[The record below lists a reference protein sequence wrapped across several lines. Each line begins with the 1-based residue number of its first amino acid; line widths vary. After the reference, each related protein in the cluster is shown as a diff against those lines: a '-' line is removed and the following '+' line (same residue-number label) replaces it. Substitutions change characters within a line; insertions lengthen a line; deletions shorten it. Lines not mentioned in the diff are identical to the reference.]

1 MELKLDGVWFEF
13 WVWRR
18 ARSVGK
24 AGDLPRPVIIAVSER
39 RGRDQP
45 CFEETCLYD
54 STVFSIQYST
64 VQLSWIVLVVACL
77 QYSTY
82 CT

>member
-45 CFEETCLYD
+45 CLKRLAFMIVLYL
-54 STVFSIQYST
+54 VYST
-64 VQLSWIVLVVACL
+64 VRGTAELDSTCGCVLAV
-77 QYSTY
+77 
-82 CT
+82 